1 MESEQERIDYMR
13 HGRYMGYGFY
23 GSYILFI
30 LVILIIVSLV
40 VFLLYK
46 RRKNYSFEKSME
58 ILKERY
64 VREEISDDEFREK
77 KFVIEGLEEID
88 PAVIALVDRYVK
100 GEVNTAEFFKILE
113 EIKR

>member
-1 MESEQERIDYMR
+1 MESKQERIDYMR

-23 GSYILFI
+23 GSYILSI

-46 RRKNYSFEKSME
+46 RSKNYSFEKSME

-64 VREEISDDEFREK
+64 VREEISADEFREK
-77 KFVIEGLEEID
+77 RITIEGLEEIE
-88 PAVIALVDRYVK
+88 PVVITLVDRYVK
-100 GEVNTAEFFKILE
+100 GEINTEELFKILE

>member
-1 MESEQERIDYMR
+1 MESKQERIDYMR

-23 GSYILFI
+23 GSYILSI
-30 LVILIIVSLV
+30 LVILIIVSLI

-64 VREEISDDEFREK
+64 VREEISADEFREK
-77 KFVIEGLEEID
+77 RFVIEGFDVTD
-88 PAVIALVDRYVK
+88 PLVTILVDRYVK
-100 GEVNTAEFFKILE
+100 GEINTEELFKILE
-113 EIKR
+113 EIKK

>member
-1 MESEQERIDYMR
+1 MESKQERADYMR

-23 GSYILFI
+23 GSYILSI

-40 VFLLYK
+40 VFFLYK
-46 RRKNYSFEKSME
+46 RRKNYYFEKSIE

-77 KFVIEGLEEID
+77 RFVIEGIEKTD
-88 PAVIALVDRYVK
+88 HVVTTLVDRYVK
-100 GEVNTAEFFKILE
+100 GKINTEELFKILE

>member
-1 MESEQERIDYMR
+1 
-13 HGRYMGYGFY
+13 MGYGFY
-23 GSYILFI
+23 GSYILSI

-46 RRKNYSFEKSME
+46 RRKNYSFEKSLE

-64 VREEISDDEFREK
+64 VREEINADEFREK
-77 KFVIEGLEEID
+77 RFVIEGLEETD
-88 PAVIALVDRYVK
+88 SVVITLVDRYVK
-100 GEVNTAEFFKILE
+100 DDITTEEFFKILE